1 MTTDVYSQYFAADCI
16 FCGVARHAALVSLT
30 VDSEGGRVS
39 YSVSASFFP
48 HTDEDDFSVSY
59 DAFVSKIVYEG
70 TGRRSK
76 KREKNLI
83 ESLRPILDEISASIS
98 GSIIWDKPLRPAR
111 YG

>member
-70 TGRRSK
+70 VGRRSK
-76 KREKNLI
+76 KRPAMKCQLGDRDLI
-83 ESLRPILDEISASIS
+83 AFSASFETSTS
-98 GSIIWDKPLRPAR
+98 GGKT
-111 YG
+111 GT